1 MKPDLSKLYANLKD
15 SKETVDFLE
24 KSLINNNDELE
35 KVEKDIDDL
44 LKSNAQ
50 KMIDED
56 KAKIEDIIKKN
67 LPDLQ
72 LLVEMEAAKNDY
84 HSLIITKNDGFG
96 TFHGYVMSFD
106 PYYSDNGVGIN
117 ITPYDFI
124 QGNLFSDIYKD
135 FDDISDL
142 ESTLNELYDRI
153 INHSFTDRIPE
164 GYSSDSD
171 CLLLR
176 NYSIEERLI
185 EQSDKRSISI
195 DIDSSTG
202 DVMYRANKDFIDKN
216 ISEMARYI
224 RELQEDLSEHM
235 DEFFKPFYA
244 LLKNKFFMTEIYKS
258 ELTDKLAVREKE
270 LIEADKKLK
279 ELQDLYNVK
288 EDDMER

>member
-1 MKPDLSKLYANLKD
+1 MKPDLSKLYAELKD
-15 SKETVDFLE
+15 SRETVDFLE
-24 KSLINNNDELE
+24 KSLINDNDELE
-35 KVEKDIDDL
+35 KVQKDINSL
-44 LKSNAQ
+44 LKANAQ

-67 LPDLQ
+67 LPDLR
-72 LLVEMEAAKNDY
+72 LLVEMGAATQDY
-84 HSLIITKNDGFG
+84 HSLIITKEDMYG
-96 TFHGYVMSFD
+96 TYLGYVMSFD

-124 QGNLFSDIYKD
+124 QGNLFSDIYLNFND
-135 FDDISDL
+135 LSDL
-142 ESTLNELYDRI
+142 ESTLNESYYQT
-153 INHSFTDRIPE
+153 INYNFESELPE
-164 GYSSDSD
+164 GYSSD
-171 CLLLR
+171 CLLR
-176 NYSIEERLI
+176 NYSIEEKLI

-195 DIDSSTG
+195 DIDLSTG
-202 DVMYRANKDFIDKN
+202 DVMYRANKDFIDKD

-244 LLKNKFFMTEIYKS
+244 LLKNEFFLTEIRKQD
-258 ELTDKLAVREKE
+258 LHDKLAVREKE